1 LSAARA
7 CVTCACAALS
17 EASACRDDQG
27 FSPTVSVGIATF
39 DANHSDHADVESL
52 ARAADR
58 ALYQAKADG
67 RNRVEAA

>member
-1 LSAARA
+1 
-7 CVTCACAALS
+7 
-17 EASACRDDQG
+17 
-27 FSPTVSVGIATF
+27 VSVGIATF